1 MSNVSSA
8 SQTATVNLEEEAI
21 RINALGRESLVA
33 ELLNFDGRFTMDLTE
48 DFIRSQS
55 NDRLRH
61 ILLAAVA
68 VRIAKTS
75 DAYTQTRAG

>member
-8 SQTATVNLEEEAI
+8 SQTAAVSLEEEAI
-21 RINALGRESLVA
+21 RINALDRESLVA
-33 ELLNFDGRFTMDLTE
+33 ELINFDGRLTMDLTE

-55 NDRLRH
+55 DDRLRH

-68 VRIAKTS
+68 VRIAKAADVHT
-75 DAYTQTRAG
+75 